1 MMTNFYRIVLVLLLV
16 VSSQA
21 TQAVPEV
28 SVDVGRVYYLIG
40 GGKVL
45 PPPGSEIYTANI
57 RASFN
62 LGYGYSCGRFSY
74 HANVSAMVNDFMN
87 QMREM
92 PGQLVDAFSAAV
104 AGFPS
109 YLLMKANASLYNTV
123 TKTLSDAHELF
134 RFSYKSC
141 EQIESEL
148 RQNPDS
154 NPYQGFIRASILD
167 RWHIGAE
174 NGENISDVHD
184 DVKENPV
191 GPITWFGGN
200 EAGTVD
206 NPIQVNRDFV
216 VAGYNIMIGRSG
228 DVSVT
233 NAPTGTAAQ
242 QPIVQIWPTPEDARR
257 WVQEVLGDYSLNL
270 TDSVAGG
277 APESKPGRGIR
288 PMVTSL
294 EIEIHNALMQV
305 YEHNDYSLVNN
316 YLSLPSISGRLAD
329 GLRTLPENEKSV
341 FIDRLVSEMSVK
353 EIQDRMVLIRQM
365 IYSALKHPDLLA
377 SPAAGGAAVDILYK
391 KTLPSIRDVISEV
404 DNEIKLQQKTIN
416 PTILSILDRAEEIRK
431 SGHGKQSGRS
441 LHEQRVE

>member
-148 RQNPDS
+148 RQNPAS

-184 DVKENPV
+184 EIKENPAE
-191 GPITWFGGN
+191 PIIWFGGN

-206 NPIQVNRDFV
+206 NPIQINRDMV
-216 VAGYNIMIGRSG
+216 IAGYNIMLGRTG
-228 DVSVT
+228 DVSIT
-233 NAPTGTAAQ
+233 TAPTGTAAQ
-242 QPIVQIWPTPEDARR
+242 QPIVQIWPTPTDAGR
-257 WVQEVLGDYSLNL
+257 WIQEVVGDEMLVLDDTATENPA
-270 TDSVAGG
+270 TT
-277 APESKPGRGIR
+277 PGRGLRPIVDALEPEIR
-288 PMVTSL
+288 D
-294 EIEIHNALMQV
+294 ALMEV
-305 YEHNDYSLVNN
+305 YEHNNYDLINN
-316 YLSLPSISGRLAD
+316 YLSLPSISGQLAD
-329 GLRTLPENEKSV
+329 GLRTLPQNEFMV
-341 FIDRLVSEMSVK
+341 FIERLVSEMTVQ
-353 EIQDRMVLIRQM
+353 EVQERTILVRQM
-365 IYSALKHPDLLA
+365 INTALKAPDLLA
-377 SPAAGGAAVDILYK
+377 SPIAGEAAKIYINK
-391 KTLPSIRDVISEV
+391 TTLPSIREKLS
-404 DNEIKLQQKTIN
+404 EIKNDLELSQSTVS
-416 PTILSILDRAEEIRK
+416 PTILTIFDRVETIKK
-431 SGHGKQSGRS
+431 SGHNKRPTTIRR
-441 LHEQRVE
+441 EQRVE